1 MHRHGATPNVS
12 NQIRVLPGIEYLAGW
27 YAADAGIPRTMPH
40 AVWATLSPEAQH
52 ACRFVK
58 AEEGAV
64 VPGAGVLHPLASARF
79 NAFVEMGGAEG
90 IDAETLERAR
100 KAYFRSPTGSLWG
113 ELGGFST
120 NVKPSKPRL

>member
-1 MHRHGATPNVS
+1 M
-12 NQIRVLPGIEYLAGW
+12 LPGIEYLAGW

-64 VPGAGVLHPLASARF
+64 VPGAGVLHPLASKRF
-79 NAFVEMGGAEG
+79 DAFVEMVRNPVYREAVKHRQAAVLDSRL
-90 IDAETLERAR
+90 IRMAPADAG
-100 KAYFRSPTGSLWG
+100 TGFGKSG
-113 ELGGFST
+113 
-120 NVKPSKPRL
+120 